1 MKKICSRCK
10 IEKNT
15 KDFGPLKTSKDKLK
29 YSCRACENE
38 KMQISRKKDP
48 SKEREKQK
56 RWRRSNPD
64 RTRLRDRRAN
74 IARYGITLEQFDTMM
89 LKQNNLCPIC
99 KGNLLDKINLI
110 FKILDTNDQGYIT
123 KEYIDNYINIILRF
137 LKKFSYNTNTF
148 VYINFTNNMH
158 SLKNLNDKINKNKF
172 IDWHLNNKLFNTNK
186 IKYFTTNYISISS

>member
-1 MKKICSRCK
+1 MNVWEEIV
-10 IEKNT
+10 ILGIDYN
-15 KDFGPLKTSKDKLK
+15 DLVIDNAI
-29 YSCRACENE
+29 YSLYE
-38 KMQISRKKDP
+38 IFDP
-48 SKEREKQK
+48 
-56 RWRRSNPD
+56 N
-64 RTRLRDRRAN
+64 N
-74 IARYGITLEQFDTMM
+74 IQMIDYID
-89 LKQNNLCPIC
+89 LCIGMSLLC

-186 IKYFTTNYISISS
+186 IKYFTTNYISISSW

>member
-1 MKKICSRCK
+1 MNVWEEIV
-10 IEKNT
+10 ILGIDYN
-15 KDFGPLKTSKDKLK
+15 DLVIDNAI
-29 YSCRACENE
+29 YSLYEVF
-38 KMQISRKKDP
+38 DP
-48 SKEREKQK
+48 
-56 RWRRSNPD
+56 N
-64 RTRLRDRRAN
+64 N
-74 IARYGITLEQFDTMM
+74 IQMIDYID
-89 LKQNNLCPIC
+89 LCIGMSLLC

>member
-1 MKKICSRCK
+1 MNVWEEIV
-10 IEKNT
+10 ILGIDYN
-15 KDFGPLKTSKDKLK
+15 DLVIDNAI
-29 YSCRACENE
+29 YSLYE
-38 KMQISRKKDP
+38 IFDP
-48 SKEREKQK
+48 
-56 RWRRSNPD
+56 N
-64 RTRLRDRRAN
+64 N
-74 IARYGITLEQFDTMM
+74 IQMIDYID
-89 LKQNNLCPIC
+89 LCIGMSLLC